1 MNSKIVYVSALAF
14 AVVLSMSVVP
24 TLAFAQAEDGGC
36 CDTGWFDSGSGYT
49 PDTGWY
55 DSGSGYTPETG
66 WYDSGSGYTPET
78 GWYDSGSGYTPE
90 TGWYDSGSGYSP
102 ETGWYDS
109 GSGYV
114 PEYSEYTYDTT
125 DYTYQDTYYRESYQ
139 QSYPQSYKPA
149 PTFYAPG
156 YSAPQQRTNTVYA
169 QQQQQQ
175 QQQQQGGGGPINIV
189 NNNNN
194 VNTNTNVASVSQA
207 TPQHIVQYVSQPS
220 YPTYYPVYQPT
231 YNYPVYNTQLPYC
244 TITATT
250 GYNGLVTLY
259 WSSSYATSAYI
270 SPSVGSVSPNGS
282 TSLYNYGNG
291 VYTMTVSGQGGS
303 NTCRTSYVQ
312 PVVQTPTVSL
322 TQIPYTGFDFGP
334 VGNAMYWL
342 SMFAFAAA
350 GAYLLV
356 YFLPR
361 LWAVKAGRGLLA
373 RNAQASGAFALVGST
388 LGSFRRKPEAVAVKT
403 APAAMA
409 PAVAP
414 VAPKA
419 NVFEHL
425 PTMQTSE
432 TNDSMSISRTANGA
446 PRIVVTRS

>member
-1 MNSKIVYVSALAF
+1 M
-14 AVVLSMSVVP
+14 
-24 TLAFAQAEDGGC
+24 
-36 CDTGWFDSGSGYT
+36 
-49 PDTGWY
+49 
-55 DSGSGYTPETG
+55 
-66 WYDSGSGYTPET
+66 
-78 GWYDSGSGYTPE
+78 
-90 TGWYDSGSGYSP
+90 
-102 ETGWYDS
+102 
-109 GSGYV
+109 
-114 PEYSEYTYDTT
+114 
-125 DYTYQDTYYRESYQ
+125 
-139 QSYPQSYKPA
+139 
-149 PTFYAPG
+149 TFYAPG
-156 YSAPQQRTNTVYA
+156 YSAPQQPRTNTVYA
-169 QQQQQQ
+169 PQQQQQQ

-194 VNTNTNVASVSQA
+194 VNTNTNVAPVSQA

-259 WSSSYATSAYI
+259 WSSSYATSGFI
-270 SPSVGSVSPNGS
+270 SPSVGSVAPNGS

-334 VGNAMYWL
+334 VGNAMYWV

-356 YFLPR
+356 YF
-361 LWAVKAGRGLLA
+361 RG
-373 RNAQASGAFALVGST
+373 GAFALVGST
-388 LGSFRRKPEAVAVKT
+388 LGNLRRKPEMTVAPAHVAVA
-403 APAAMA
+403 APVA
-409 PAVAP
+409 AVAP
-414 VAPKA
+414 KPVAS
-419 NVFEHL
+419 FENL
-425 PTMQTSE
+425 PTMESSSTK
-432 TNDSMSISRTANGA
+432 DAMSISRAANGA
-446 PRIVVTRS
+446 PQLIVTRS